1 MSGFSMIYVIY
12 AAAALTGI
20 MIAEAFYL
28 LYAGRSDRRAAI
40 NRRMKL
46 QENKI
51 SQEQVL
57 IQLRKERGLEGGAS
71 FFSFDRF
78 RALRTQSGLV
88 TPMPRFLT
96 ITSGVAL
103 GVILF
108 AMWLGLPPSFGAAA
122 LLPVAAFIPLIVLR
136 FLKKRRHKMFGL
148 QLPEALELITRG
160 LKAGHPV
167 PVAIAMVAREMPDPI
182 GTEFGVVADEVTY
195 GSDLVS
201 ALQAMHMR
209 VGHDDLPLFVTAVSI
224 QSTSGGNLR
233 EILDGLAG
241 VIRERGKLRRKVRA
255 ISTEGRMSAYILTA
269 IPALLMVG
277 IMVLMPQFYS
287 SVWDKPKTWYL
298 LGGSVTWLLI
308 GNAMMFKMSNFK
320 FWRHALDHR
329 ISRIAKAD
337 VADAGRAP
345 DVGLRRC
352 RGGLAVAFS
361 GRWPQRREA
370 AAQGRY

>member
-1 MSGFSMIYVIY
+1 MSGFSMVYVIY

-20 MIAEAFYL
+20 MIAEAFYM

-57 IQLRKERGLEGGAS
+57 IQLRKERGLEGGGS
-71 FFSFDRF
+71 LLSFDRF
-78 RALRTQSGLV
+78 RALRAQSGLV
-88 TPMPRFLT
+88 MPMPKFLT

-103 GVILF
+103 
-108 AMWLGLPPSFGAAA
+108 AMVLVAVWKGLPLVFGAGA
-122 LLPVAAFIPLIVLR
+122 LLPLAAIIPLITLR
-136 FLKKRRHKMFGL
+136 FLRKRRHKLFGF
-148 QLPEALELITRG
+148 QLPEALELITRS

-167 PVAIAMVAREMPDPI
+167 PVAVAMVAREMPDPI

-201 ALQAMHMR
+201 ALQSMHAR
-209 VGHDDLPLFVTAVSI
+209 VGHEDLPLFVTAVSI
-224 QSTSGGNLR
+224 QNTSGGNLR
-233 EILDGLAG
+233 EILDGLAT

-269 IPALLMVG
+269 IPALLMMG
-277 IMVLMPQFYS
+277 MMVLMPQFYS
-287 SVWDKPKTWYL
+287 AVWDKPKTWYL
-298 LGGSVTWLLI
+298 LGGSVTWLMI

-320 FWRHALDHR
+320 F
-329 ISRIAKAD
+329 
-337 VADAGRAP
+337 
-345 DVGLRRC
+345 
-352 RGGLAVAFS
+352 
-361 GRWPQRREA
+361 
-370 AAQGRY
+370 

>member
-1 MSGFSMIYVIY
+1 VFESFSPIYVVY

-20 MIAEAFYL
+20 MIAEGCYL
-28 LYAGRSDRRAAI
+28 LYAGRSDKRLAI

-57 IQLRKERGLEGGAS
+57 IQLRKERGLDAGTS
-71 FFSFDRF
+71 LFSPDRF
-78 RALRTQSGLV
+78 RALRTQSGMVMPL
-88 TPMPRFLT
+88 PRFLT
-96 ITSGVAL
+96 ITTGVAL
-103 GVILF
+103 ALMLT
-108 AMWLGLPPSFGAAA
+108 ALWYGLPLLLAILLFVMLAA
-122 LLPVAAFIPLIVLR
+122 LLPVLVLR
-136 FLKKRRHKMFGL
+136 SKRSRRVKRFGV

-167 PVAIAMVAREMPDPI
+167 PVAISMVSREMPDPI
-182 GTEFGVVADEVTY
+182 GTEFGVISDEVTY

-201 ALQAMHMR
+201 ALNSLFDR
-209 VGHDDLPLFVTAVSI
+209 VGQEDLPLFVTAVSI
-224 QSTSGGNLR
+224 QTSSGGNLR
-233 EILDGLAG
+233 EILDGLSTT
-241 VIRERGKLRRKVRA
+241 IRERGKLRRKVRA

-320 FWRHALDHR
+320 F
-329 ISRIAKAD
+329 
-337 VADAGRAP
+337 
-345 DVGLRRC
+345 
-352 RGGLAVAFS
+352 
-361 GRWPQRREA
+361 
-370 AAQGRY
+370 

>member
-1 MSGFSMIYVIY
+1 MSGFSMVYVIY

-57 IQLRKERGLEGGAS
+57 IQLRKERGVGGGAS
-71 FFSFDRF
+71 LLSFDRL
-78 RALRTQSGLV
+78 RALRTQSGLLA
-88 TPMPRFLT
+88 PMPRFLT
-96 ITSGVAL
+96 ITSGIAL
-103 GVILF
+103 ALVL
-108 AMWLGLPPSFGAAA
+108 AAVWKGLPLLFGALA
-122 LLPVAAFIPLIVLR
+122 LLPLAAFIPLMVLR
-136 FLKKRRHKMFGL
+136 FLRKRRHKLFGI
-148 QLPEALELITRG
+148 QLPEALELITRS

-167 PVAIAMVAREMPDPI
+167 PVAVAMVAREMPDPI

-195 GSDLVS
+195 GSDLV
-201 ALQAMHMR
+201 AGLQSMYAR
-209 VGHDDLPLFVTAVSI
+209 VGHEDLPLFVTAVSI

-233 EILDGLAG
+233 EILDGLAT

-269 IPALLMVG
+269 IPALLMMG
-277 IMVLMPQFYS
+277 IMVLMPQFYAD
-287 SVWDKPKTWYL
+287 VWDKPKTWYL
-298 LGGSVTWLLI
+298 LGGSVTWLII

-320 FWRHALDHR
+320 F
-329 ISRIAKAD
+329 
-337 VADAGRAP
+337 
-345 DVGLRRC
+345 
-352 RGGLAVAFS
+352 
-361 GRWPQRREA
+361 
-370 AAQGRY
+370 

>member
-1 MSGFSMIYVIY
+1 MSGFSMVYVIY

-71 FFSFDRF
+71 PLSFDRF
-78 RALRTQSGLV
+78 RALRTQSGLLM
-88 TPMPRFLT
+88 PMPKFLT
-96 ITSGVAL
+96 ITTGIAL
-103 GVILF
+103 AVVL
-108 AMWLGLPPSFGAAA
+108 AAVWKGLPLVFAAGG
-122 LLPVAAFIPLIVLR
+122 LLPLTAFIPLIALR
-136 FLKKRRHKMFGL
+136 FLRTRRHKLFGI
-148 QLPEALELITRG
+148 QLPEALELITRS

-167 PVAIAMVAREMPDPI
+167 PVAISMVAREMPDPI

-201 ALQAMHMR
+201 ALQSMYAR
-209 VGHDDLPLFVTAVSI
+209 VGHEDLPLFVTAVSI

-233 EILDGLAG
+233 EILDGLAT
-241 VIRERGKLRRKVRA
+241 VIRDRGKLRRKVRA

-269 IPALLMVG
+269 IPALLMAG

-287 SVWDKPKTWYL
+287 DVWDKPKTWYL
-298 LGGSVTWLLI
+298 LGGSITWLLI

-320 FWRHALDHR
+320 F
-329 ISRIAKAD
+329 
-337 VADAGRAP
+337 
-345 DVGLRRC
+345 
-352 RGGLAVAFS
+352 
-361 GRWPQRREA
+361 
-370 AAQGRY
+370 